1 MLIHEVDVTFEG
13 GHGGAGKVSFFKNE
27 TGPDG
32 GDGGKGADLYIQTT
46 NDLTALNQFSHQKHV
61 VAPSGEPGK
70 SNRKSGQKG
79 RDIIILLPVGCLL
92 TDKQTGELI
101 ELNQIN
107 ETFLLCKG
115 GLGGRGNAALRSSSN
130 TTPMYAQP
138 GLRGKFREFHINL
151 RFLADIGFI
160 GLPNVGKSSLLNALT
175 NAKAKVANYPFTTLE
190 ANLGVMEGKIIAD
203 IPGLIEGAAAGK
215 GLGVKFLKHVE
226 KVTLLVHCISLE
238 SENMVKDYQIVR
250 NELEK
255 YNPALLDKH
264 EIILVTKTDLYDD
277 DTLAKKIKPLK
288 KLKRDILTVSINHPG
303 EVEGLKKELGKT
315 PSRLSLSNFSFRQ

>member
-1 MLIHEVDVTFEG
+1 MLIHEVDVIFEG

-27 TGPDG
+27 IGPDG

-46 NDLTALNQFSHQKHV
+46 NDLTALYQFSHNKHV
-61 VAPSGEPGK
+61 VAPNGTPGQ
-70 SNRKSGQKG
+70 SNKKSGPKG
-79 RDIIILLPVGCLL
+79 RDTIILLPVGCLL
-92 TDKQTGELI
+92 TDKLTGELI
-101 ELNQIN
+101 ELNTVN
-107 ETFLLCKG
+107 KTLLLCKG

-138 GLRGKFREFHINL
+138 GLQGKYREFHINL

-175 NAKAKVANYPFTTLE
+175 NAKVKVANYPFTTLE
-190 ANLGVMEGKIIAD
+190 ANLGVMDNKIIAD
-203 IPGLIEGAAAGK
+203 IPGLIEGAAEGR

-238 SENMVKDYQIVR
+238 SETMVQDYQIVK

-255 YNPALLDKH
+255 YNPSLLDKQ

-277 DTLAKKIKPLK
+277 DTLAQKIKPLK

-303 EVEGLKKELGKT
+303 DIERLKKELQKY
-315 PSRLSLSNFSFRQ
+315 L

>member
-1 MLIHEVDVTFEG
+1 MLIHEVDVIFEG
-13 GHGGAGKVSFFKNE
+13 GHGGAGKVSFFKTE

-61 VAPSGEPGK
+61 VAPSGEQGK
-70 SNRKSGQKG
+70 SNRMSGQKG
-79 RDIIILLPVGCLL
+79 RDVVILLPVGCLL
-92 TDKQTGELI
+92 TDKQTGESI
-101 ELNQIN
+101 ELNRVN

-138 GLRGKFREFHINL
+138 GLRGKFREFYINL

-160 GLPNVGKSSLLNALT
+160 GLPNVGKSSLLNTLT
-175 NAKAKVANYPFTTLE
+175 NAKVRVANYPFTTLE
-190 ANLGVMEGKIIAD
+190 ANLGVMEGSGDKPSIIIAD
-203 IPGLIEGAAAGK
+203 IPGLIEGAASGK

-226 KVTLLVHCISLE
+226 KVALLVHCLSLE
-238 SENMVKDYQIVR
+238 SEHLLDDYKIVR
-250 NELEK
+250 SELEQ
-255 YNPALLDKH
+255 YNPELLDKK

-277 DTLAKKIKPLK
+277 ATLTKKMKPLK
-288 KLKRDILTVSINHPG
+288 KLRRKILTVSINHPG
-303 EVEGLKKELGKT
+303 EVEELKKDLQR
-315 PSRLSLSNFSFRQ
+315 SM